1 MPSEN
6 TGKEV
11 SFEWSHCWISS
22 TDSKVIAT
30 KLALIIHSG
39 SRRVRKK
46 IIHLV
51 TNLSVNFIM
60 IMVLIKYILQQN

>member
-1 MPSEN
+1 MRSQN
-6 TGKEV
+6 TGKEG

-30 KLALIIHSG
+30 KLASIIHSG

-51 TNLSVNFIM
+51 TNFSVIYNDHGA
-60 IMVLIKYILQQN
+60 N